1 MDSWEKAYLKIFNEE
16 AKPIGLAMDD
26 TCNYEEAK
34 MTTAEDNLSD
44 QLKICEES
52 KKQVNT

>member
-1 MDSWEKAYLKIFNEE
+1 
-16 AKPIGLAMDD
+16 MDD